1 MTEIWKDIK
10 GYKGFYQVREIRKT
24 YARQS
29 KEFGTVALGEK
40 YGVSNRVIGLI
51 VRGKPYKMSNRT
63 FNDYR
68 TQKGHSK
75 ERPF

>member
-10 GYKGFYQVREIRKT
+10 GDKGFYQVSNLGHVR
-24 YARQS
+24 S
-29 KEFGTVALGEK
+29 LGGWCGTVAFGEK

-51 VRGKPYKMSNRT
+51 VRGKSYKMSNRT